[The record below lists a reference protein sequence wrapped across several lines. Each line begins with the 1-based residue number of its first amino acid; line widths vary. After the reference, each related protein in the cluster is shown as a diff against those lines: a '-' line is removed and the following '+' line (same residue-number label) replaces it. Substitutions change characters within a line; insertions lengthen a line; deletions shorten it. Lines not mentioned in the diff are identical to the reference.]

1 MHCATLAFFLVLL
14 PVFVSIPRMIMSH
27 VLPKPYRLGSREI
40 CPEPQCNPK
49 LQRRSPEPQSGLE
62 DQAPEVRA

>member
-1 MHCATLAFFLVLL
+1 MCVNSPHDRVSCPSKALPLLALEV
-14 PVFVSIPRMIMSH
+14 V
-27 VLPKPYRLGSREI
+27 LGSREI